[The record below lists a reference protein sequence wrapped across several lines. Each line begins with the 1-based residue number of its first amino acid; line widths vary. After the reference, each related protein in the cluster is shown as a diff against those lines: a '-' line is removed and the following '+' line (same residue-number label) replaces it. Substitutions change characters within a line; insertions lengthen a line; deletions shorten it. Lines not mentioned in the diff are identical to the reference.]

1 MTRLSIAWALV
12 AAVVLVG
19 ASGAWAQGKKGRVP
33 IRVLVTHLSNHG
45 VGIDPDAKQL
55 DEKLS
60 RQFKYDSLKVL
71 QKRTINLELDEVGE
85 IRLPNGRAARV
96 QPIHKGK
103 DGLLMAVDI
112 EGALKTDA
120 RVKNHNQLVIRAGRY
135 EGGDLV
141 ISLEPDYQ

>member
-1 MTRLSIAWALV
+1 MRLSIAWALV
-12 AAVVLVG
+12 AAVVLAD
-19 ASGAWAQGKKGRVP
+19 ASEAWAQGKKERVP

-45 VGIDPDAKQL
+45 SGIDKDAKQL

-60 RQFKYDSLKVL
+60 RQFKYKSLKVL
-71 QKRTINLELDEVGE
+71 QKRTIDLEIDEVGE
-85 IRLPNGRAARV
+85 IQLPNGRAARV

-103 DGLLMAVDI
+103 HGVLMAVDV

-135 EGGDLV
+135 NDGDLV
-141 ISLEPDYQ
+141 LSLEPDYE

>member
-12 AAVVLVG
+12 AAIALVG
-19 ASGAWAQGKKGRVP
+19 ASGAWAQGKRGRVP

-45 VGIDPDAKQL
+45 SGIDKDAKQL

-60 RQFKYDSLKVL
+60 RRFKYNSLKVL
-71 QKRTINLELDEVGE
+71 QNRTIDLEFDEVGE
-85 IRLPNGRAARV
+85 IRLPNGRAAWI

-103 DGLLMAVDI
+103 DGLLMAVDV

-120 RVKNHNQLVIRAGRY
+120 RVRNHNQLVIRAGRY
-135 EGGDLV
+135 DGGDLV